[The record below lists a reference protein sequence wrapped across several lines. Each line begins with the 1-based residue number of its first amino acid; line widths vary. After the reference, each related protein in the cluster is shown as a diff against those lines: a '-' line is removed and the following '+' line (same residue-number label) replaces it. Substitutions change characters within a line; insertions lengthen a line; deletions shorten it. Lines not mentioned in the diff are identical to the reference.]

1 MPVHL
6 ETPSPGHAKA
16 FLEAVHRSRSLH
28 RGLVSPP
35 RDRERYRE
43 YLDRCSRS
51 TNEGH
56 LVCLADGELVGVIN
70 VSEIVRG
77 VFQSAY
83 LGFYAFA
90 PHQGQGHMS
99 AGLGLVIASAFR
111 KSHLHR
117 LEANIQPKNLRSI
130 ALVKRLGFRLEGLSP
145 RYLKISG
152 RWRDHERWAITI
164 EDWRGRRAGAQ
175 PWMRYAGTIETGD
188 PRASQKI
195 DHVVYRRKD

>member
-6 ETPSPGHAKA
+6 ETPSLGHARP
-16 FLEAVHRSRSLH
+16 FLEAVHRSRLLH

-35 RDRERYRE
+35 RDRDRYRE
-43 YLDRCSRS
+43 YLARCSRS
-51 TNEGH
+51 SHESH
-56 LVCLADGELVGVIN
+56 FICLSDGELVGVIN

-99 AGLGLVIASAFR
+99 AGLGLVIARAFGKNR
-111 KSHLHR
+111 LHR
-117 LEANIQPKNLRSI
+117 LEANIQPGNLRSI
-130 ALVKRLGFRLEGLSP
+130 ALVQRLCFRLEGLSR

-152 RWRDHERWAITI
+152 RWRDHERWAITT
-164 EDWRGRRAGAQ
+164 EDWRARDRTAN
-175 PWMRYAGTIETGD
+175 P
-188 PRASQKI
+188 P
-195 DHVVYRRKD
+195 